1 MQDFDILTSPWCSK
15 QEDEEFFINTI
26 TQIGQ
31 VSFNSTQ
38 IGQVSVNTKQI
49 GQVSSNIIQIGQ
61 VSFYIISNRKG

>member
-38 IGQVSVNTKQI
+38 IGQVRVNT
-49 GQVSSNIIQIGQ
+49 IQLGQ
-61 VSFYIISNRKG
+61 VSFILYR

>member
-31 VSFNSTQ
+31 VRFNSTQIGQVSFNSTQ
-38 IGQVSVNTKQI
+38 IGQVRVNT
-49 GQVSSNIIQIGQ
+49 IQIGQ
-61 VSFYIISNRKG
+61 VSFILYR